1 MWCYLGSC
9 KDRYQKPASLGNSS
23 FLQMLL
29 IKKKHSISTKH
40 LLECTAITCKISDMV
55 GSTVF
60 EEASHRKGARGG
72 KTSFYELKCC
82 TGQPKEA
89 HGESGTTG
97 NIIWVL

>member
-1 MWCYLGSC
+1 
-9 KDRYQKPASLGNSS
+9 
-23 FLQMLL
+23 
-29 IKKKHSISTKH
+29 
-40 LLECTAITCKISDMV
+40 MV

-97 NIIWVL
+97 NIIWVLWCPIPVRSSGAKLAGNYVGTLWPEVEF